1 MHSLGANLRPVCIHT
16 EIKGTS
22 FSTHLS
28 PRLLHIFWLTVALFS
43 NYSIQK
49 DGAFFFFFFFH
60 QSSVT
65 EAYPQGKSITDKINK
80 MKQGIDHC
88 PLPLPHELPFH
99 NMPAFASFDSWV
111 FDSLHFS
118 QSF

>member
-1 MHSLGANLRPVCIHT
+1 MHSLRPVCIHT

-28 PRLLHIFWLTVALFS
+28 PRLLHIFWITDALFLYLFYPEGRS
-43 NYSIQK
+43 
-49 DGAFFFFFFFH
+49 FFFFFFFPFFH

-80 MKQGIDHC
+80 MKQGVAHC

-99 NMPAFASFDSWV
+99 NMPTFASFDSWV